1 MKNKP
6 DVKFYDTCALLVNP
20 EKVFETET
28 KFLISSITLKELE
41 YIKTSDNRDISIKHS
56 ARLVQRLLEQKPDS
70 YEIILHHVNDDD
82 PIYKTFGVNNDI
94 CILKDALDANSS
106 EPFMD
111 RVIFVTNDLALRHIA
126 NLYFGDSMIESVP
139 EDQDDGYYGYLEICP
154 NEDELAKF
162 YQDLNYNLFSLYINQ
177 YLVLKNQEGKV
188 IDLYKW
194 DGCTHKHITS
204 TTFQSSWFGKVSPY
218 NHDIYQ
224 QMACDSL
231 VTNKITLL
239 RGPAGSGKSYLA
251 LAYLMSLLQ
260 KNQIEKI
267 VIFCNTVATANSA
280 KLGFYPGSKDEKLLD
295 SQIGNFLASKFGGK
309 EGALELIEQ
318 GKLLLLPFS
327 DLRGFDT
334 SGMNA
339 GIYITEAQNLDRS
352 LMKLALQR
360 VGEDCICI
368 IDGDDT
374 SQVDMKAYEG
384 SSNGVRRLSKVFRGH
399 DIYGEVTLKNIYR
412 SRISAIAEEM

>member
-1 MKNKP
+1 MKNK
-6 DVKFYDTCALLVNP
+6 DCVRFYDTCALLTNP
-20 EKVFETET
+20 ERIFEKEN
-28 KFLISSITLKELE
+28 KILFSSITLKELE
-41 YIKTSDNRDISIKHS
+41 RIKTAANKDADVKYS
-56 ARLVQRLLEQKPDS
+56 ARLVQKLLEEYPEKF
-70 YEIILHHVNDDD
+70 EIILHTSLDHLIYNLFDVTDDIRILRDAINANDDG
-82 PIYKTFGVNNDI
+82 KFAG
-94 CILKDALDANSS
+94 
-106 EPFMD
+106 
-111 RVIFVTNDLALRHIA
+111 RVIFVTNDLGLKKIA
-126 NLYFGDSMIESVP
+126 GLYFEQDRIESIR
-139 EDQDDGYYGYLEICP
+139 DDEHDNYCGYLEISP
-154 NEDELAKF
+154 TDEQLANF
-162 YQDLNYNLFSLYINQ
+162 YQDLNYNWFNLYINQ
-177 YLVLKNQEGKV
+177 YLILKDNEGKV

-194 DGCTHKHITS
+194 DGRKHKHISSS
-204 TTFQSSWFGKVSPY
+204 TFVSSWFGKVAPY

-224 QMACDSL
+224 QLLCDSFAN
-231 VTNKITLL
+231 NKITMA

-267 VIFCNTVATANSA
+267 IIFCNTVATANSA

-309 EGALELIEQ
+309 EGAIELIEQ

-334 SGMNA
+334 TGMNA
-339 GIYITEAQNLDRS
+339 GIYITEAQNLDRT

-360 VGEDCICI
+360 VGEDCVCV
-368 IDGDDT
+368 IDGDDA

-384 SSNGVRRLSKVFRGH
+384 SNNGMKRLSKVFRGH

-412 SRISAIAEEM
+412 SRIAEIADKI